1 MHRHVNGSLRSL
13 MKGVQA
19 KEIEVDEDNI
29 EELVRI
35 FRIVLPMVH

>member
-1 MHRHVNGSLRSL
+1 